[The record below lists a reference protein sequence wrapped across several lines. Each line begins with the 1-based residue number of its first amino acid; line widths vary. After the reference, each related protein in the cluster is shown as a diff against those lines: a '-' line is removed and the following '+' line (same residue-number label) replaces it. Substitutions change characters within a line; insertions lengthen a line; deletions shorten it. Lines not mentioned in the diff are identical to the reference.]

1 MERRRLADP
10 LFLDLRCILIFHFG
24 TPMKRSLPFFFA
36 LFLSLAAFAQSA
48 TEAALIEPQELAAIF
63 QSGKM
68 KPLILNVGP
77 RMLYAQAHIP
87 GAEYIGAA
95 SEPQAREA
103 LRARVKSVPKNQAI
117 VLYCGCCPWSHCP
130 NVHPAYKELFELGYT
145 NVKVL
150 YIANNFGADWV
161 DRGYPTERG
170 R

>member
-1 MERRRLADP
+1 
-10 LFLDLRCILIFHFG
+10 
-24 TPMKRSLPFFFA
+24 MKSRALLLLLVLLPSLVV
-36 LFLSLAAFAQSA
+36 FAQTA
-48 TEAALIEPQELAAIF
+48 TEPALIQPQELASIL
-63 QSGKM
+63 QSGKA

-130 NVHPAYKELFELGYT
+130 HVHPAYKELFELGYI

-150 YIANNFGADWV
+150 YVGNNFGADWV
-161 DRGYPTERG
+161 ERGYPTERG
-170 R
+170 H

>member
-1 MERRRLADP
+1 MN
-10 LFLDLRCILIFHFG
+10 
-24 TPMKRSLPFFFA
+24 RSL
-36 LFLSLAAFAQSA
+36 LFISSLLFSLVLFAQTA
-48 TEAALIEPQELAAIF
+48 TEPALIQPQELASILR
-63 QSGKM
+63 SGKA
-68 KPLILNVGP
+68 KPLVLNVGP

-103 LRARVKSVPKNQAI
+103 LRARAKSVPKTRAI

-130 NVHPAYKELFELGYT
+130 NVHPAYKELFQLGYT
-145 NVKVL
+145 NLKVL
-150 YIANNFGADWV
+150 YIGNNFGADWV

>member
-1 MERRRLADP
+1 
-10 LFLDLRCILIFHFG
+10 
-24 TPMKRSLPFFFA
+24 MKRALFSLPL
-36 LFLSLAAFAQSA
+36 LFLSISALAQFVA
-48 TEAALIEPQELAAIF
+48 TEPALIQPQELAAILNSK
-63 QSGKM
+63 QP

-87 GAEYIGAA
+87 GAEYIGAG
-95 SEPQAREA
+95 SDESGRQA
-103 LRARVKSVPKNQAI
+103 LRNRVKNVPKQQFI

-130 NVHPAYKELFELGYT
+130 NVHPAYKELFELGYR

-170 R
+170 H

>member
-1 MERRRLADP
+1 MKQSL
-10 LFLDLRCILIFHFG
+10 LLIFTF
-24 TPMKRSLPFFFA
+24 
-36 LFLSLAAFAQSA
+36 LFSVVAFAQSS
-48 TEAALIEPQELAAIF
+48 TEPALIQPQELASLLK
-63 QSGKM
+63 SGTA

-103 LRARVKSVPKNQAI
+103 LRDRVKSVPKTQAI

-145 NVKVL
+145 DVKVL
-150 YIANNFGADWV
+150 YIENNFGADWV
-161 DRGYPTERG
+161 DRGYPSERG